1 VNSATARLAYGLLLG
16 GYFGIM
22 LLLPVWYGWLAP
34 PQLVTPR
41 LALLV
46 LGVPLFT
53 PLRGLL
59 HARRYTVAW
68 SLFLSLLYLTHGSM
82 EAYVNSAARGL
93 ALGEVALSLAW
104 FIGGIVY
111 LRSDRPA

>member
-46 LGVPLFT
+46 LGV
-53 PLRGLL
+53 LL